1 MVMVRRIRILQGLQ
15 TGAASSAETNSGR
28 LSVRIIGWPQ
38 VGLEEVG
45 ALSEWSAIRTE
56 VKPRALSPSR
66 ASSRRSSR
74 AHLSRR
80 GNGLAICGQHS
91 LRSRKAVNFVETCRS
106 ITQGPRTPPNHS
118 LVSGAMVQITPQHIQ
133 FIFPGTVPRFG
144 TASDANPVRIERCPT
159 KRTLWTAR
167 SIRLRPKPLRVTRS
181 SPPATPDRTSGGR
194 THRRSVPLINIEAKR
209 DPTCR
214 AQMLE
219 SLGYLPVSG
228 YRSAPVQVCRR
239 RCSRN
244 TGNGDRAPTKSG
256 KTTLANAPRRTDRCE
271 VLPFN
276 SGRSNRPDRSPKW
289 ICLQWS
295 STARLR
301 STSLT
306 C

>member
-1 MVMVRRIRILQGLQ
+1 MVRRIRILQGLQ

-194 THRRSVPLINIEAKR
+194 THRRAVPLINIEAKR

-239 RCSRN
+239 RCTQEIRGMATERQPSQARQRWR
-244 TGNGDRAPTKSG
+244 TPPGEPTDARFYPSIQG
-256 KTTLANAPRRTDRCE
+256 VQTDRT
-271 VLPFN
+271 VRRSGSAF
-276 SGRSNRPDRSPKW
+276 SGRQRHA
-289 ICLQWS
+289 C
-295 STARLR
+295 ARL
-301 STSLT
+301 L
-306 C
+306 